1 MTPLAKRGSSRECW
15 SSRGQPDLDRLGSPA
30 DPTVYNLEAPQE
42 TLAPEATLWD
52 SGQIHSLQFP
62 GWQPLSCASPA
73 LLAPGSTSGG
83 TGAAPQVHKAAQD
96 SPRQPVS
103 AFARAA
109 NRTWTPGTPQIHCW
123 TCRVPCNWVSSGFQE
138 RPDRVKLSAV
148 QI

>member
-73 LLAPGSTSGG
+73 LLAPGSASGG
-83 TGAAPQVHKAAQD
+83 TGSRLK
-96 SPRQPVS
+96 
-103 AFARAA
+103 
-109 NRTWTPGTPQIHCW
+109 TPQGS
-123 TCRVPCNWVSSGFQE
+123 PSQPLQGQ
-138 RPDRVKLSAV
+138 
-148 QI
+148 QIGPGHPGLHRSIAGPAEFPAIGSRRASRRDLTV